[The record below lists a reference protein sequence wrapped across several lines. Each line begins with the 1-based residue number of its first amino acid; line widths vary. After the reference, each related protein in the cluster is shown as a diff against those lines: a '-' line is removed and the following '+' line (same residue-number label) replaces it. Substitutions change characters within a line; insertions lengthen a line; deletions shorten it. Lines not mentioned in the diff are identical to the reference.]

1 MIFLTYSAFFSFFFR
16 PSWLRL
22 AAAPLMHKEMYAGGG
37 GEGGGGGGRRVRE
50 AGEEEGERDAKPKM
64 RSARLDWAD

>member
-1 MIFLTYSAFFSFFFR
+1 MQEAVAR
-16 PSWLRL
+16 
-22 AAAPLMHKEMYAGGG
+22 E
-37 GEGGGGGGRRVRE
+37 EGGGGRREGGRRVRE